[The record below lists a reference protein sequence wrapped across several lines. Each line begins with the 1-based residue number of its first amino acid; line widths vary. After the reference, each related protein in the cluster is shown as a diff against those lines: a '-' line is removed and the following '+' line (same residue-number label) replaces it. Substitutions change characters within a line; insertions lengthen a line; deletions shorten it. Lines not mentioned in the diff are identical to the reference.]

1 MRKTL
6 ALAAVA
12 AAALGLAAPASAET
26 INVNGYVNQVC
37 ALTPGTTNVN
47 FGNLGTQGVENPIS
61 INYNLYCN
69 VNFDST
75 FVSTNGR
82 LLNTSVV
89 SGSIGPETGGG
100 AHSYNGSST
109 FFAALDY
116 TITPSFGGTTHSSSF
131 NAGVSQNLGPN
142 PPTTLSVSL
151 EFDTDELTGGQQLTA
166 GSYSDTIT
174 IGITPTGL

>member
-1 MRKTL
+1 MRKLL
-6 ALAAVA
+6 ALAAA
-12 AAALGLAAPASAET
+12 TAALGLAAPASAET
-26 INVNGYVNQVC
+26 INLSGSVNQIC

-75 FVSTNGR
+75 FTSTNGR
-82 LLNTSVV
+82 LLNTSVI
-89 SGSIGPETGGG
+89 SGAVGPD
-100 AHSYNGSST
+100 HSYNGSST

-116 TITPSFGGTTHSSSF
+116 VITPSFGAPVSSTTF
-131 NAGVSQNLGPN
+131 TAGQIVDLGSN
-142 PPTTLSVSL
+142 PPTTLSVAL
-151 EFDTDELTGGQQLTA
+151 EFDTVELTGGQQLTA

>member
-1 MRKTL
+1 MRKLL
-6 ALAAVA
+6 ALAAA
-12 AAALGLAAPASAET
+12 TAALGLAAPASAET
-26 INVNGYVNQVC
+26 INLSGSVSQVC

-47 FGNLGTQGVENPIS
+47 FGNLGAQGVENPIS

-75 FVSTNGR
+75 FSSANGR
-82 LLNTSVV
+82 LLNTNAPIALV
-89 SGSIGPETGGG
+89 GPETGAG
-100 AHSYNGSST
+100 AHAYDGSTT

-116 TITPSFGGTTHSSSF
+116 VITPSIGGPVSSASFGAGATT
-131 NAGVSQNLGPN
+131 NLGSN

-151 EFDTDELTGGQQLTA
+151 EFDTVELTGGQQLTA